1 MGQAR
6 VAAGAVL
13 LLHVLVRLGD
23 LVRGSRRWH
32 VNDVVRGGKVGFS
45 SLIRKRRTGSKIKHQ
60 IIGRRRE
67 AAPG

>member
-23 LVRGSRRWH
+23 LVLM
-32 VNDVVRGGKVGFS
+32 VLVVGM
-45 SLIRKRRTGSKIKHQ
+45 
-60 IIGRRRE
+60 
-67 AAPG
+67 